1 MISSARPVYVYPY
14 GLYSALFHNVKHACK
29 YRNSHSYNITL
40 TSKSVIFN
48 FFKLQ
53 HVCNHNKTRAAM
65 GRSPSPLPV
74 AGDRYSYI
82 RTL

>member
-40 TSKSVIFN
+40 TSKSVIFK
-48 FFKLQ
+48 FFLIATCLQ
-53 HVCNHNKTRAAM
+53 
-65 GRSPSPLPV
+65 S
-74 AGDRYSYI
+74 
-82 RTL
+82 